1 MILHAHISGCAGQM
15 GKTAIIDQHGSFLG
29 VRKGR
34 FVLKVAREQRWEIS
48 PVELESIII
57 TVEGAA
63 ISSAAITLATTF
75 GIDFVFMKGDQP
87 IARLI
92 PYKYGTVMKI
102 WQLQLRCFESGESLF
117 LARSFIEGKLHNQR
131 MVLLEYARRQ
141 RGSGRDSRLL
151 LEKAA
156 EIDRAASELGKVERV
171 EDLLT
176 IEGHAAKAYWM
187 AVSSIL
193 PPDIGFTHRYTRSN
207 PPPGELD
214 PFNAALNI
222 GYALLRKE
230 VWRSIFLTGLNPYL
244 GFLHKPRGGRPAL
257 VLDLMEEFRPIMVD
271 RPLMGLA
278 RSNKDVF
285 TSLKQQRDGAS
296 RSIWSHIVSY
306 MKEGKPPKNELIITQ
321 ARRLV
326 MHLQGLHR
334 YTPYKSKW

>member
-1 MILHAHISGCAGQM
+1 M

-29 VRKGR
+29 VKKGR
-34 FVLKVAREQRWEIS
+34 FVLKVAGEQRWEAS

-63 ISSAAITLATTF
+63 ISSAAITQAMTF
-75 GIDFVFMKGDQP
+75 GIDLVFMRGDRP
-87 IARLI
+87 VARLI

-102 WQLQLRCFESGESLF
+102 WQLQLRCHESGGSLL
-117 LARSFIEGKLHNQR
+117 LARSFLEGKLHNQR
-131 MVLLEYARRQ
+131 MVLLEYARRLK
-141 RGSGRDSRLL
+141 GGGRDSGLL

-156 EIDRAASELGKVERV
+156 EIERAASELGRAERV
-171 EDLLT
+171 EELLVV
-176 IEGHAAKAYWM
+176 EGHAAKSYWM

-214 PFNAALNI
+214 AFNVALNI

-244 GFLHKPRGGRPAL
+244 GFLHKPRAGRPAL

-271 RPLMGLA
+271 RPLIGLA

-285 TSLKQQRDGAS
+285 ISLKQQKNGAT
-296 RSIWSHIVSY
+296 RSIWTHIVSY

-326 MHLQGLHR
+326 MHLQGQHR